1 MLLPFSACAQRVQH
15 HSNPFAPLCPSRD
28 PGPAGGAAEMFGP
41 ADRREGP
48 AAAGPSGFLQK
59 EVRDRDGILQEPGEA
74 GRTLHG

>member
-1 MLLPFSACAQRVQH
+1 M
-15 HSNPFAPLCPSRD
+15 PLCPSRD

-41 ADRREGP
+41 ADRHEGP

-74 GRTLHG
+74 GRTLHGKDSEHQGPPTIQVSIS